1 MLSDL
6 TRDCTVYFQNFL
18 VEIVVNETLS
28 YVLSYPRKNYLSEL
42 WLCRRRAA
50 SRRLQAVEGS
60 SLLELREV
68 RSFAKQKSIMLETG
82 RG

>member
-28 YVLSYPRKNYLSEL
+28 YVLSYLRKIADLVFGFAGGEL
-42 WLCRRRAA
+42 PAAA
-50 SRRLQAVEGS
+50 SKQS
-60 SLLELREV
+60 KEV
-68 RSFAKQKSIMLETG
+68 ACQNCVRYVP
-82 RG
+82 